1 MSDVQL
7 PGTIGAANILGGVD
21 EMRVRL
27 LSRKNFLVN
36 PNMDDFALTG
46 TAGNYGSGWFLASPG
61 AATKVHEPDNV
72 FGRYAVEIED
82 DTAGAWTYLGQD
94 VDFRGQLVGGELN
107 GNTVIFTCWVKATSG
122 TTDFVVGI
130 NSLPSSGE
138 NTTSGYISL
147 SPSDWHFVAYVLT
160 FTTAGAGETGLRTRI
175 YPASNGAA
183 DLGTV
188 RMVRPRL
195 HVQREELTGFPRW
208 PLRDLVFR
216 PWLGNQAPR
225 RNGLGQLPA
234 WRRAM
239 IPELLARHPITNKA
253 QIDQVS
259 ALSQHDGALLVE
271 PTIDSSISF
280 FMIPST
286 DDWAYAYLQD
296 RAIGYEGSIRLEG
309 LDPIMGIPDAARYYE
324 TETIGF
330 ATFPQWRMVVK
341 P

>member
-1 MSDVQL
+1 MSEVTL

-27 LSRKNFLVN
+27 LSRRQFLVN
-36 PNMDDFALTG
+36 PDMDNFALTG
-46 TAGNYGSGWFLASPG
+46 TIGLVGSGWFAGGGSS
-61 AATKVHEPDNV
+61 TKVHEPDNI
-72 FGRYAVEIED
+72 FGRYAAEIED
-82 DTAGAWTYLGQD
+82 DAGGDFTYLGQD
-94 VDFRGQLVGGELN
+94 FDLRGQLPGGELN
-107 GNTVIFTCWVKATSG
+107 GNAVVFTAWLKATSG
-122 TTDFVVGI
+122 DTDFMAQLLSRP
-130 NSLPSSGE
+130 NSPQTVSTGV
-138 NTTSGYISL
+138 IAL
-147 SPSDWHFVAYVLT
+147 SFSDWTFIALVAT
-160 FTTAGAGETGLRTRI
+160 FSTAAVGDTALRLRL
-175 YPASNGAA
+175 YPAIASGP

-188 RMVRPRL
+188 RMVRPRV

-216 PWLGNQAPR
+216 PWLGNNSPR
-225 RNGLGQLPA
+225 RNGLGQLPIG
-234 WRRAM
+234 RRS
-239 IPELLARHPITNKA
+239 IIHELVARHPITNKA

-259 ALSQHDGALLVE
+259 ALSQHDGPVLVE
-271 PTIDSSISF
+271 PSVDSAISF
-280 FMIPST
+280 LMIPST

-330 ATFPQWRMVVK
+330 ATFPQWRMAVK